1 MFRHV
6 VSQKSKENLRKIYR
20 KSKEK
25 IYFHIE
31 PLALHVEPMVLHAE
45 AAVLHAEALLL
56 HRKAQLL
63 ATETTRFGLRCKAA
77 EFQCFET
84 TCRDI
89 LRINCANKITI
100 FLRKVQKNGVKKE
113 RRERKRR
120 KKGEQ
125 LK

>member
-1 MFRHV
+1 
-6 VSQKSKENLRKIYR
+6 VSQKSKENLRKIY
-20 KSKEK
+20 
-25 IYFHIE
+25 FDIE
-31 PLALHVEPMVLHAE
+31 PLVLRAEALVLQIEPLVLHV
-45 AAVLHAEALLL
+45 EALLL
-56 HRKAQLL
+56 HRKALLL
-63 ATETTRFGLRCKAA
+63 ATETTRFGLRYKAA

-84 TCRDI
+84 ACRGI
-89 LRINCANKITI
+89 PRINCAYKITI

>member
-1 MFRHV
+1 

-25 IYFHIE
+25 IYFDIE
-31 PLALHVEPMVLHAE
+31 PLVLRAEALVLQIEPLVLHV
-45 AAVLHAEALLL
+45 EALLL
-56 HRKAQLL
+56 HRKAQFL
-63 ATETTRFGLRCKAA
+63 ATKTTRFGLRCKAA

-84 TCRDI
+84 ACRDI
-89 LRINCANKITI
+89 PKINCAYKITI